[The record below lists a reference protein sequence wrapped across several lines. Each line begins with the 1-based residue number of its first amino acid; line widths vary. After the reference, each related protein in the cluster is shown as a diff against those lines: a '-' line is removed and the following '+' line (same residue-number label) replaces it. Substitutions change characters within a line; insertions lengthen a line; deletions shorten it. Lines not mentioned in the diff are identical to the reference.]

1 MSVLLVFKPL
11 YNFNLVRSLPKP
23 FKYGKLTD
31 LQVIKMKKQTT
42 LAIVVMLC
50 ILAVSLGCVDYPS
63 SDYNEYGGGSSI
75 QSPEEARD
83 YFGVPAPA
91 PAEKGMGET
100 SYATTDTERKII
112 QTASLSIEVEDFQ
125 ASSDALA
132 TIVEQANGFISN
144 SYSYVTDT
152 GHQRG
157 DITLRVPQD
166 AFLSTIAAIEQLGT
180 VESKQTSGE
189 DVTEEYIDLQA
200 RLNNSE
206 RQEKR
211 LLEILDMAEDVED
224 VLEVERELERVRGE
238 IERLKGRITYLD
250 NRIELATISVSMYEL
265 EPLTHSW
272 GLRDALRAAFEGF
285 VAVILGLIIAIG
297 YLLPFLI
304 LIGIAWLFKS
314 KMLPRIRKR
323 KQ

>member
-1 MSVLLVFKPL
+1 MSVLLVFKPR

-23 FKYGKLTD
+23 FKHGKRTD
-31 LQVIKMKKQTT
+31 LQVIKMEKHTT
-42 LAIVVMLC
+42 IAVVLVLC
-50 ILAVSLGCVDYPS
+50 ILSASFGCINYPS
-63 SDYNEYGGGSSI
+63 SDYDENGGYTSI
-75 QSPEEARD
+75 QSPEEPRD
-83 YFGVPAPA
+83 YFGVPAPV
-91 PAEKGMGET
+91 PAEKGGAES

-112 QTASLSIEVEDFQ
+112 QTASLNIEVEDFQ
-125 ASSDALA
+125 ARSDALL
-132 TIVEQANGFISN
+132 TIVERANGFISD
-144 SYSYVTDT
+144 SHSYVTDT
-152 GHQRG
+152 GHRRG
-157 DITLRVPQD
+157 DITIRVPQE
-166 AFLSTIAAIEQLGT
+166 AFLSTIAEIEQLGT
-180 VESKQTSGE
+180 VESKRTSGE

-206 RQEKR
+206 RQETR

-224 VLEVERELERVRGE
+224 VLEVERELERVRGD
-238 IERLKGRITYLD
+238 IERLTGRITYLD
-250 NRIELATISVSMYEL
+250 NRIELATISVSLYEP

-297 YLLPFLI
+297 YLLPFFI
-304 LIGIAWLFKS
+304 LVGFGWLFKS